1 MSFPIASTLWH
12 ANCNYTVKTLT
23 EKGAL
28 AMKNVLRRDE
38 TRMDQPASVDDL
50 YNDVLPPTL
59 ITPLP
64 DKAKPGE
71 STVPTGLGLWALFE
85 RMRNRERDPYRYLL
99 MLRFV
104 LFNLA
109 AFALLGVA
117 YVHGF
122 VDMVVAADRTYL
134 SVVIGLVFLVGLGLC
149 ARKVWQTSRELN
161 RVRQPGAV
169 ARSGVVRDLERLQVR
184 DPESRGNLMGA
195 LRLTLS
201 HRISIVRHIANS
213 LVLLGL
219 IGTVLGF
226 IIALSG
232 VDAAH
237 ASDIKAITPM
247 ISTLISGMSTALY
260 TTLVGAI
267 LNVWLMAN
275 HHLLTSGTVKLIASL
290 MESAEAH
297 ARD

>member
-1 MSFPIASTLWH
+1 
-12 ANCNYTVKTLT
+12 
-23 EKGAL
+23 
-28 AMKNVLRRDE
+28 MKNVLRRDE
-38 TRMDQPASVDDL
+38 TRMDQAAAAVDDL
-50 YNDVLPPTL
+50 YSDALPPTL

-64 DKAKPGE
+64 NKAKTE
-71 STVPTGLGLWALFE
+71 ETAVPTSRRLWALFE
-85 RMRNRERDPYRYLL
+85 RMRNPEHDPYRYLL

-104 LFNLA
+104 LLNLA

-149 ARKVWQTSRELN
+149 GRKIWQTSRELN
-161 RVRQPGAV
+161 RARQPDAF
-169 ARSGVVRDLERLQVR
+169 ARSNVVRDLERLRTR
-184 DPESRGNLMGA
+184 DPESRGNLIGA
-195 LRLTLS
+195 ARLTLS

-232 VDAAH
+232 VDAERAT
-237 ASDIKAITPM
+237 DIDAITPM

-275 HHLLTSGTVKLIASL
+275 HQLLTGGTVKLIASL
-290 MESAEAH
+290 IESAEMH